1 MWRSEPVLLGEVTAL
16 APRNGGN
23 AGILWQGQVA
33 RKRGEAL
40 VDSLYISWQCAL
52 DLDEFFARAELAIGS
67 TELLGL

>member
-1 MWRSEPVLLGEVTAL
+1 MWRSEPVLLGEVPAL
-16 APRNGGN
+16 ARRNGGN

-52 DLDEFFARAELAIGS
+52 DLEFFASAELAIGS
-67 TELLGL
+67 TELLEL